1 LTFSKKEFT
10 SVRVSFQ
17 IFEEIDNCAIEHS
30 LKAKYD
36 YWDFSERRGGDR
48 YCTTFYDE
56 HSSLRE
62 SRERRLSSLL
72 SLALSPPISSS
83 LTISPKNV
91 RGTGI
96 TVLLCQYAEYGCVW

>member
-62 SRERRLSSLL
+62 QRAAALLAAL
-72 SLALSPPISSS
+72 SLALSPPISS
-83 LTISPKNV
+83 LTISPKKC
-91 RGTGI
+91 I

>member
-62 SRERRLSSLL
+62 QRAAALL
-72 SLALSPPISSS
+72 AALSRS
-83 LTISPKNV
+83 LSPHIIANNIAKKC
-91 RGTGI
+91 TGI